1 MTGWDQ
7 DPGSAIPFRAPE
19 TGSAETPRQQETG
32 EDAPVVASSP
42 GARRSQRFAMAAS
55 RVRSRMLFVVLDA
68 FILATS
74 YSLFEL
80 VYVHNGTPSGFAAQ
94 FAVFLVV
101 ALGLQLAANHV
112 FGLYG
117 RMWRHAGIE
126 EARQILL
133 SSGTSLV
140 ALIALY
146 LVGRVTGAVTVVPF
160 GVVVVGGVFGSMA
173 MGALRFHS
181 RLFAWQ
187 RGSRRSGLRVAVIGS
202 RDAGAAVVRDM
213 LRNPK
218 AGLMPVAVFD
228 DDAGAH
234 GLSLLGVPV
243 VGGVDDIE
251 AAAPRYD
258 IQQVVLAIPSPSSEL
273 VERSLRASESA
284 GITMKIVP
292 GVREM
297 AGDTGKAPP
306 MARVRSPRIEDLLG
320 RTQVAT
326 DLEAVRRSI
335 AGRRVLIT
343 GAGGSIGTEISR
355 QVAGFEPSLLVLVD
369 HDETHLYDT
378 AAVVEGPA
386 EQVLLDIGDRQAMF
400 EAMNRYRP
408 EVVFHAAAH
417 KHVPLLESHPL
428 AAVSTNVFGTLNVV
442 EAAAAAGAERFVFIS
457 TDKAVRPRSV
467 MGASKWAAEQIVLSR
482 APKGAPYCAVRFGN
496 VLGSRGSVIPT
507 FARQI
512 ALGGP
517 VTVTDPRMTR
527 FFMSVKEAV
536 QLVLQASVLSDG
548 GEVFML
554 EMGKAVSILELAQR
568 MIRLSG
574 YAVGTDIPIEITGS
588 RPGEKIDEDLTA
600 AGEELLSTPHSAV
613 YRLLPATLG
622 TEDLDLALLEL
633 DECVDSR
640 DPQSARKSLFSM
652 AASAGSSEAV
662 VDEVAV

>member
-1 MTGWDQ
+1 
-7 DPGSAIPFRAPE
+7 
-19 TGSAETPRQQETG
+19 
-32 EDAPVVASSP
+32 
-42 GARRSQRFAMAAS
+42 
-55 RVRSRMLFVVLDA
+55 
-68 FILATS
+68 
-74 YSLFEL
+74 
-80 VYVHNGTPSGFAAQ
+80 
-94 FAVFLVV
+94 
-101 ALGLQLAANHV
+101 
-112 FGLYG
+112 
-117 RMWRHAGIE
+117 
-126 EARQILL
+126 
-133 SSGTSLV
+133 
-140 ALIALY
+140 
-146 LVGRVTGAVTVVPF
+146 
-160 GVVVVGGVFGSMA
+160 
-173 MGALRFHS
+173 
-181 RLFAWQ
+181 
-187 RGSRRSGLRVAVIGS
+187 
-202 RDAGAAVVRDM
+202 
-213 LRNPK
+213 
-218 AGLMPVAVFD
+218 
-228 DDAGAH
+228 
-234 GLSLLGVPV
+234 
-243 VGGVDDIE
+243 
-251 AAAPRYD
+251 
-258 IQQVVLAIPSPSSEL
+258 
-273 VERSLRASESA
+273 
-284 GITMKIVP
+284 
-292 GVREM
+292 
-297 AGDTGKAPP
+297 
-306 MARVRSPRIEDLLG
+306 
-320 RTQVAT
+320 
-326 DLEAVRRSI
+326 
-335 AGRRVLIT
+335 
-343 GAGGSIGTEISR
+343 
-355 QVAGFEPSLLVLVD
+355 VAGFEPSLLVLVD

-442 EAAAAAGAERFVFIS
+442 EAAAAAGTERFVFIS

>member
-7 DPGSAIPFRAPE
+7 DPDSAIPFRARDAASGEKTRPQKQ
-19 TGSAETPRQQETG
+19 GSTS
-32 EDAPVVASSP
+32 APA
-42 GARRSQRFAMAAS
+42 GAGRSQRLAIAAS
-55 RVRSRMLFVVLDA
+55 RVRSRLLFVVLDA
-68 FILATS
+68 LILIAS
-74 YSLFEL
+74 YTLAEL
-80 VYVHNGTPSGFAAQ
+80 VYAHNMHTPRGFSEQ
-94 FAVFLVV
+94 LGVFLVV
-101 ALGLQLAANHV
+101 AVAVQLMANHV

-126 EARQILL
+126 EARQIVL
-133 SSGTSLV
+133 SSGISLAV
-140 ALIALY
+140 LFALY
-146 LVGRVTGAVTVVPF
+146 PVGRATGAVKVVPLI
-160 GVVVVGGVFGSMA
+160 VVAVGGVFGTMA

-243 VGGVDDIE
+243 VGGVDDIV

-273 VERSLRASESA
+273 VERSLRASETA

-326 DLEAVRRSI
+326 DLEAVRASI

-355 QVAGFEPSLLVLVD
+355 QVAGFEPAMLVLVD

-378 AAVVEGPA
+378 AALVNGPV
-386 EQVLLDIGDRQAMF
+386 EQVLLDIGDRQAVF
-400 EAMNRYRP
+400 EAMMKYRP

-442 EAAAAAGAERFVFIS
+442 EAAAEAGTERFVCIS

-507 FARQI
+507 FTRQI
-512 ALGGP
+512 AMGGP

-527 FFMSVKEAV
+527 YFMSVKEAV
-536 QLVLQASVLSDG
+536 QLVLQASVLADG

-554 EMGKAVSILELAQR
+554 EMGKAVSILELAER

-574 YAVGTDIPIEITGS
+574 YAVGTDIPIEITGT

-600 AGEELLSTPHSAV
+600 AGEELLSTAHGAV
-613 YRLLPATLG
+613 YRLLPATLAA
-622 TEDLDLALLEL
+622 EDLDLALLEL
-633 DECVDSR
+633 DESVDVR
-640 DPQSARKSLFSM
+640 DSAAARRSLFAM
-652 AASAGSSEAV
+652 AESAGLSEAV